1 MTMTLY
7 QSESALMQV
16 TSLQEFFR
24 DSISDA
30 MVSNSVEAD
39 SNTTHYVVNLLTLF
53 ARSESFHD
61 PAGESEGVRPLA
73 LMLSDALDAP
83 TPEQRRFSLQRLGD
97 VALFIAGF
105 FADDLQ
111 RSVVDLDYYISM
123 GGGAYSSLSV
133 ESRRTI
139 RGRATGAIFA
149 ELGDKFQQFVDVLND
164 VRTQTDATS
173 DSHVLRQ
180 YEIWLKTGSE
190 RAARLL
196 RRQGI
201 HPLTD
206 LRTTHEH

>member
-1 MTMTLY
+1 MPSSSY
-7 QSESALMQV
+7 QAENALMQV
-16 TSLQEFFR
+16 TSLHEYFR

-30 MVSNSVEAD
+30 MVSNSLEAD
-39 SNTTHYVVNLLTLF
+39 SHTTHYVVNLLALF
-53 ARSESFHD
+53 ARAENFHD
-61 PAGESEGVRPLA
+61 PADESAGLRPLA

-83 TPEQRRFSLQRLGD
+83 TPEKRRFRLQRLGD

-111 RSVVDLDYYISM
+111 HSVVDLDYYISM
-123 GGGAYSSLSV
+123 GGGAYSSLSM
-133 ESRRTI
+133 ESGGSI

-149 ELGDKFQQFVDVLND
+149 ELGDKFPRFVDVLND
-164 VRTQTDATS
+164 MRVQADSSS
-173 DSHVLRQ
+173 DSDVLRQ

-201 HPLTD
+201 HPLD
-206 LRTTHEH
+206 SLRTVREQ